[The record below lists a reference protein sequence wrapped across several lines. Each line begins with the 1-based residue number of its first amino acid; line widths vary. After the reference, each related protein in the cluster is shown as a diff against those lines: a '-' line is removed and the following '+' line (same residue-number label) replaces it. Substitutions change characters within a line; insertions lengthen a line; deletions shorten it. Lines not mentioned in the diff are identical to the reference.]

1 MKPPAVSFDPCELV
15 DYSSGYAD
23 LPLEALGLLVHLRAL
38 YARELA
44 IPDDPRAAAAR
55 CYLPAGSMI
64 RHWQT
69 LRGWFQPCGG
79 DLVCPKVHRS
89 IEREMSKAE
98 KCGRASQVAWNQR
111 RNDAAAIGHLKGD
124 LKGDLVGDLSRTNK
138 DRGRDAGAQ
147 AHTVG
152 VLSTQKEKA
161 SESADAASHA
171 AVGKMKKP
179 RAPKASMPL
188 TPKQLRDLSL
198 QEFLWTGD
206 HEAQLQ
212 EARKAYPSNRLR
224 IFSDGT
230 TTKCLPGT
238 TEQTRKAWKE
248 ILIDHPEVTPRLL
261 KLCLFAYLDQFDL
274 DAKQGIQAGLV
285 NLPTFWAPEK
295 RMWEDWLEVARR
307 NQAEFDAQAQGRL
320 PLEMEA

>member
-15 DYSSGYAD
+15 DYSSGYAG

-152 VLSTQKEKA
+152 VLSTQKTKA
-161 SESADAASHA
+161 SESAEAASPAA
-171 AVGKMKKP
+171 AVRVRKP
-179 RAPKASMPL
+179 KVIRPL
-188 TPKQLRDLSL
+188 SPKQLRALAE
-198 QEFLWTGD
+198 QEFPWDGV
-206 HEAQLQ
+206 HEAHLQ
-212 EARKAYPSNRLR
+212 EARGAYPSNRLR
-224 IFSDGT
+224 VFSDGT

-238 TEQTRKAWKE
+238 AKQTKMAWIR
-248 ILIDHPEVTPRLL
+248 ILLDHPEVTPRLL

-274 DAKQGIQAGLV
+274 DCAQGIQSGLV
-285 NLPTFWAPEK
+285 NLPTFWDPEK
-295 RMWEDWLEVARR
+295 EMWAEWLGKAQE
-307 NQAEFDAQAQGRL
+307 NQARFDAEAEAAQGRL
-320 PLEMEA
+320 PFEVEA

>member
-1 MKPPAVSFDPCELV
+1 MAKARPRIEDPE
-15 DYSSGYAD
+15 YYR
-23 LPLEALGLLVHLRAL
+23 LPLSARAL
-38 YARELA
+38 FRDMLDLVKTLGY
-44 IPDDPRAAAAR
+44 IPDDSGAVATAIRAPKREVSRWWEEVRA
-55 CYLPAGSMI
+55 LFEPFGEE
-64 RHWQT
+64 
-69 LRGWFQPCGG
+69 
-79 DLVCPKVHRS
+79 LVHHEAMVEQES
-89 IEREMSKAE
+89 YN
-98 KCGRASQVAWNQR
+98 RAVKQR
-111 RNDAAAIGHLKGD
+111 VDAANSRWLKHRAMRPVCDPYATRIAGPFPHY
-124 LKGDLVGDLSRTNK
+124 KEHAG
-138 DRGRDAGAQ
+138 DAGAQ

-179 RAPKASMPL
+179 RAPKAPRPL